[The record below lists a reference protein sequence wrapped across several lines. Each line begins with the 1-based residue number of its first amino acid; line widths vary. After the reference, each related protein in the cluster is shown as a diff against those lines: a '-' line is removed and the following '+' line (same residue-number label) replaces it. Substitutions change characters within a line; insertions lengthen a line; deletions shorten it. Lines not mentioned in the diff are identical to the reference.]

1 MWMNYCIYVYIQM
14 PNYCMMSLKNRS
26 LFLLHWEF
34 FRRVY
39 TVCKCIHTYHF
50 LQLLHIWKWS
60 YFLSKL
66 DISSRQT
73 TVFNGNRFWGYF
85 EELLMH
91 YCFMTCE
98 RLYKIVEILSRLQDF
113 KYLLP
118 SIGFTEWSTTF
129 ITNGTYI
136 HHWDF

>member
-39 TVCKCIHTYHF
+39 TICKCVHTYHF
-50 LQLLHIWKWS
+50 LQLFHIWKWS

-91 YCFMTCE
+91 YCCMTCE
-98 RLYKIVEILSRLQDF
+98 RLYKIVENI

-118 SIGFTEWSTTF
+118 SIGFAEWSTTF